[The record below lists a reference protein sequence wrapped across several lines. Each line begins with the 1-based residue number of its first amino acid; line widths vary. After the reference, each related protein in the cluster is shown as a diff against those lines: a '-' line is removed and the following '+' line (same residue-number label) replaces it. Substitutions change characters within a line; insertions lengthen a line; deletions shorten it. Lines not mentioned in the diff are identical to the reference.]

1 MTTQLVS
8 NSTGTVETS
17 TSVAPDA
24 TLALPNTYGVGF
36 TYNYDKRLTIGVDYS
51 LQQWSKADF
60 GVRTTDESIRGDLMK
75 LMLIATVLKY
85 LWVRNIS
92 LTCWDVLILLT

>member
-1 MTTQLVS
+1 MNPYV
-8 NSTGTVETS
+8 V
-17 TSVAPDA
+17 
-24 TLALPNTYGVGF
+24 
-36 TYNYDKRLTIGVDYS
+36 I
-51 LQQWSKADF
+51 
-60 GVRTTDESIRGDLMK
+60 LMK